1 MSDAERDA
9 IWRTKADILA
19 NDNEIIETVR
29 AARRGCLPTSFD
41 DTHCIRGLEKVI
53 SRSATRN
60 TNRSHSRR
68 IEAVLNAQDE
78 AWEQGLFLADEHL
91 LKNMS
96 EAISKDD
103 LEKAIMQAASDEAYC
118 RGIRRLEAKD
128 A

>member
-9 IWRTKADILA
+9 TWRTKVDTLA

-29 AARRGCLPTSFD
+29 AARRGYLPTSFD

-60 TNRSHSRR
+60 ANRSHSRR

-118 RGIRRLEAKD
+118 RGIRRLEAK
-128 A
+128 AA